1 MKIFLFA
8 LAVAALFT
16 TAGCLSFGQ
25 RDDAA
30 GRESV
35 KEANQ
40 KPHPAG
46 VDHSEYPGDINHEDA
61 NR

>member
-1 MKIFLFA
+1 MKFLLFILGA
-8 LAVAALFT
+8 ATLLA
-16 TAGCLSFGQ
+16 TAGCLSFGH

-35 KEANQ
+35 QEADE

-46 VDHSEYPGDINHEDA
+46 VDHGEYPGDINHEDA